1 MIQKALRILLSPQNE
16 PESLGSAKEPFDEEY
31 MTVE

>member
-1 MIQKALRILLSPQNE
+1 MIQGTLRILLSPSSE
-16 PESLGSAKEPFDEEY
+16 AESLGSVKEPFDEEY